1 MMLLKLVEID
11 NFGPYYGKHELEMK
25 GESDELVLV
34 HGENMAGKT
43 SLLNAVRWCL
53 YGKTKDRTGVATPT
67 LRLINSHA
75 YSAGTRRVSVTLTV
89 IDRDPDGDTEIR
101 LRRQRQG
108 KKGVATPTTDRDFD
122 EYLEVDVGGDLLP
135 EDQFDDQV
143 NGLLPEEIS
152 RFFLFDGELLKEYE
166 ELVREDSGTHAREV
180 KRAIEMILGVPAA
193 QNGKRDL
200 EELGAKA
207 ARAYNRE
214 AKKHKDIEES
224 AQAADRLQDE
234 VELLADEVKT
244 LEEQRDEATR
254 NLTKVRED
262 LEKHEHLAENARS
275 LGRIESRISDLE
287 SARKDK
293 EQRRRDLAKD
303 LWRDMLEPRLG
314 HEIAK
319 LERDRDGI
327 GTALREKSVLSQER
341 DKQQTALAGEQCA
354 SCGQSIPEDR
364 KMKARVAL
372 ADIQDKLDQLE
383 GMADESGH
391 DALGATIKRMRDVAP
406 AGVASGIV
414 EIEADLA
421 KNDTERVKLNRQ
433 REGVEEDLRGFDPEV
448 VRKHERE
455 KEGLIGLIA
464 RLEDA
469 IRRGTETLGHKRV
482 ELRDHQKKMRAL
494 DEPTLKQ
501 LRIER
506 DLFQGA
512 GAVFEA
518 SISDLTDELRS
529 EVETQAS
536 EIFMSLTTDQSYA
549 GLRIN
554 ENYGLSIVAKTGDV
568 VPVRS
573 AGAEQIVALSL
584 IGALNRLAAKR
595 GPVIMDTPFGRL
607 DRSHREN
614 IMRFVPTLA
623 DQVALLVHSGEIDPE
638 RDLEPVKGKISA
650 EWVIEHIESTKSE
663 LRRGAP

>member
-1 MMLLKLVEID
+1 MMLLKLIEMD
-11 NFGPYYGKHELEMK
+11 NFGPYFGKHELEMK
-25 GESDELVLV
+25 GESDELVIV

-53 YGKTKDRTGVATPT
+53 YGTAKDRTGEAMPILSLV
-67 LRLINSHA
+67 NSDA
-75 YSAGTRRVSVTLTV
+75 YTAGTRRVSVTLTV
-89 IDRDPDGDTEIR
+89 VDKQPGGDTEIR
-101 LRRQRQG
+101 LRRQKQG
-108 KKGVATPTTDRDFD
+108 KKGVATPATDKDFD

-143 NGLLPEEIS
+143 NGLLPEAIS

-166 ELVREDSGTHAREV
+166 ELVREDSGQHAREV
-180 KRAIEMILGVPAA
+180 KRAIELILGVPAV

-200 EELGAKA
+200 DDLGAKA

-214 AKKHKDIEES
+214 ARKYNDIQES

-234 VELLADEVKT
+234 VERVAREVKD
-244 LEEQRDEATR
+244 LEEQREDATR
-254 NLTKVRED
+254 KLTKVRED
-262 LEKHEHLAENARS
+262 LERHDHLAENARS
-275 LGRIESRISDLE
+275 LGRIESRVSDLE
-287 SARKDK
+287 SAKKDK
-293 EQRRRDLAKD
+293 EARRRDLAKE
-303 LWRDMLEPRLG
+303 LWRDVLEPRLG

-319 LERDRDGI
+319 LERDREAI
-327 GTALREKSVLSQER
+327 GTALREKSVLLREC
-341 DKQQTALAGEQCA
+341 DKQQTALAGGLCS
-354 SCGQSIPEDR
+354 SCGQPIPEDR
-364 KMKARVAL
+364 KMKAQVAL
-372 ADIQDKLDQLE
+372 ADLQDKLDQLE
-383 GMADESGH
+383 GVADESRH

-406 AGVASGIV
+406 AGVASGIT
-414 EIEADLA
+414 EIETDLA

-433 REGVEEDLRGFDPEV
+433 REGVEENLRGFDPEV
-448 VRKHERE
+448 VRRHERE
-455 KEGLIGLIA
+455 KEGFLRLIGQLD
-464 RLEDA
+464 DA
-469 IRRGTETLGHKRV
+469 IKREADTLGQKRA
-482 ELRDHQKKMRAL
+482 ELRDHQRRMRAL

-512 GAVFEA
+512 GTVFEA
-518 SISDLTDELRS
+518 SISDLTDELRG
-529 EVETQAS
+529 EVEEQAS
-536 EIFMSLTTDQSYA
+536 EIFMRLTTDGSYA

-554 ENYGLSIVAKTGDV
+554 ENYGLSIVAKTGDI

-650 EWVIEHIESTKSE
+650 EWVIAHLESTKSE
-663 LRRGAP
+663 LRRGAA